1 MNVQSLV
8 EKVSHEMTVDGE
20 TYKRDR
26 YGWFRTIYY
35 DIHAEDENVEEDFTI
50 ELEKAFQEYKN
61 LI

>member
-8 EKVSHEMTVDGE
+8 KRVWHEMKVDGE

-26 YGWFRTIYY
+26 YGWFRTISY
-35 DIHAEDENVEEDFTI
+35 DIHAEDENVEEDLAI